1 MFAQVARRGRVA
13 PPSRRKMPP
22 EMLDDRKAAIL
33 RAIVAEYIDTA
44 QPVGSGYLARSAG
57 VEVSPATIRNEM
69 AALEREGYLV
79 QPHTSAGRVP
89 TEKGYRFFVD
99 TLSTPGQLGPA
110 QRQQVK
116 QFFAHAHGEIEQMLT
131 ETSHLLSKLT
141 DHTAV
146 VVAPHHDRAT
156 VRSVQLVPL
165 GGRVALLVLVLSDG
179 AVEKRTVDLPVDVGD
194 ERVSAAAAHLAGH
207 LVGRTLE
214 GASRSAAPAT
224 GDAATD
230 ELVSAA
236 LGAVRGA
243 REEDSDHLFVGG
255 AARMAHS
262 FEAVQTVRRVLEL
275 LEQQLVIVSLMHDVL
290 DRGMSVAIGSETG
303 LEPLAECA
311 VVVAPY
317 TLEGE
322 RAGTIGILGP
332 TRMNYSQALA
342 AVATVSQRLGKTLAE
357 G

>member
-1 MFAQVARRGRVA
+1 
-13 PPSRRKMPP
+13 
-22 EMLDDRKAAIL
+22 MLDDRKASIL

-44 QPVGSGYLARSAG
+44 QPVGSGHLARRAG

-69 AALEREGYLV
+69 AALEREGYLA

-99 TLSTPGQLGPA
+99 SLDAPGPLGPS

-116 QFFAHAHGEIEQMLT
+116 QFFARAHGEIEQMLT
-131 ETSHLLSKLT
+131 ETSHLLSDLT

-146 VVAPHHDRAT
+146 VVGPHHDRAT
-156 VRSVQLVPL
+156 VRSVQLVL
-165 GGRVALLVLVLSDG
+165 LASRVVLLVIVLSDG
-179 AVEKRTVDLPVDVGD
+179 AVEKRTVELRADVGE
-194 ERVSAAAAHLAGH
+194 ERVAAAAAHLAGG
-207 LVGRTLE
+207 LVGRVL
-214 GASRSAAPAT
+214 SAVSDPSPAT
-224 GDAATD
+224 GDTVTD
-230 ELVSAA
+230 EIVSTA
-236 LGAVRGA
+236 LMGLR
-243 REEDSDHLFVGG
+243 DSRDDDADQVFVGG
-255 AARMAHS
+255 AARTARA
-262 FEAVQTVRRVLEL
+262 FDAVKTVRSVLEL
-275 LEQQLVIVSLMHDVL
+275 LEQQLVVVSLLHDVL
-290 DRGMSVAIGSETG
+290 DRGLSVAIGTETG

-317 TLEGE
+317 NVEGE

>member
-1 MFAQVARRGRVA
+1 
-13 PPSRRKMPP
+13 
-22 EMLDDRKAAIL
+22 MLDDRKASIL

-44 QPVGSGYLARSAG
+44 QPVGSGHIARSAG

-99 TLSTPGQLGPA
+99 TMAAPASLAPGQ
-110 QRQQVK
+110 RHQVK
-116 QFFAHAHGEIEQMLT
+116 QFFARAHGEIEQMLT
-131 ETSHLLSKLT
+131 ETSQLLSKLT

-146 VVAPHHDRAT
+146 VVAPHHDRAS
-156 VRSVQLVPL
+156 VLSVQLVPL
-165 GGRVALLVLVLSDG
+165 SGRVALLVLVLSDG
-179 AVEKRTVDLPVDVGD
+179 AVEKRTLELRSEVG
-194 ERVSAAAAHLAGH
+194 EGQVLAAGALLARH
-207 LVGRTLE
+207 LVGHPL
-214 GASRSAAPAT
+214 ASTPAASART
-224 GDAATD
+224 GDPAND

-236 LGAVRGA
+236 LASVTGA
-243 REEDSDHLFVGG
+243 REEEGDHLFVGG
-255 AARMAHS
+255 AARISHS
-262 FEAVQTVRRVLEL
+262 FDAVQTVQRVLEL
-275 LEQQLVIVSLMHDVL
+275 LEQQLVIVSLLHDVL
-290 DRGMSVAIGSETG
+290 DLGMSVAIGSETG

-311 VVVAPY
+311 LVVAPY
-317 TLEGE
+317 AVEGR

>member
-1 MFAQVARRGRVA
+1 
-13 PPSRRKMPP
+13 
-22 EMLDDRKAAIL
+22 
-33 RAIVAEYIDTA
+33 
-44 QPVGSGYLARSAG
+44 
-57 VEVSPATIRNEM
+57 
-69 AALEREGYLV
+69 
-79 QPHTSAGRVP
+79 VP

-99 TLSTPGQLGPA
+99 TMSAPGQLGPA
-110 QRQQVK
+110 QRHQVK
-116 QFFAHAHGEIEQMLT
+116 QFFAQAHGEIEHMLT
-131 ETSHLLSKLT
+131 ETSQLLSKLT

-146 VVAPHHDRAT
+146 VVAPHHDRAVAV
-156 VRSVQLVPL
+156 VRSVQLVAL
-165 GGRVALLVLVLSDG
+165 SGRVVLLVVVLSDG
-179 AVEKRTVDLPVDVGD
+179 AVEKRAIELQTEVGD
-194 ERVSAAAAHLAGH
+194 QRVSAASAHLAGH
-207 LVGRTLE
+207 LVGRTL
-214 GASRSAAPAT
+214 GGTRARATAT
-224 GDAATD
+224 GDAVTD
-230 ELVSAA
+230 DLVAAA
-236 LGAVRGA
+236 LGAVTGTRD
-243 REEDSDHLFVGG
+243 EEGDQLFVGG

-275 LEQQLVIVSLMHDVL
+275 LEQQLVIVSLLHDVI

-317 TLEGE
+317 TVEGE

>member
-1 MFAQVARRGRVA
+1 
-13 PPSRRKMPP
+13 
-22 EMLDDRKAAIL
+22 MLDDRKASIL
-33 RAIVAEYIDTA
+33 RAIIAEYIDTA
-44 QPVGSGYLARSAG
+44 QPVGSGHIARSAG
-57 VEVSPATIRNEM
+57 MEVSSATIRNEM

-99 TLSTPGQLGPA
+99 TMATPGPLVPA
-110 QRQQVK
+110 QRHQVT
-116 QFFAHAHGEIEQMLT
+116 QFFARAHGEIEQMLT

-146 VVAPHHDRAT
+146 VVGPHHDRAS

-165 GGRVALLVLVLSDG
+165 SARVVLLVLVLSDG
-179 AVEKRTVDLPVDVGD
+179 AVEKRALELRTEAGD
-194 ERVSAAAAHLAGH
+194 ERVSAACAHLAGH
-207 LVGRTLE
+207 LVGRTL
-214 GASRSAAPAT
+214 GSVQAAGTAT

-230 ELVSAA
+230 ELVSTA
-236 LGAVRGA
+236 LAAVRGG
-243 REEDSDHLFVGG
+243 RDEEVDQLFVGG

-275 LEQQLVIVSLMHDVL
+275 LEQQLVIVSLLHDVL
-290 DRGMSVAIGSETG
+290 DRGLSVAIGSETG

-317 TLEGE
+317 AVEGQ
-322 RAGTIGILGP
+322 RAGTVGILGP
-332 TRMNYSQALA
+332 TRMNYGQALA

>member
-1 MFAQVARRGRVA
+1 
-13 PPSRRKMPP
+13 
-22 EMLDDRKAAIL
+22 MLDDRKAAIL

-44 QPVGSGYLARSAG
+44 MPVGSGHLARSAG
-57 VEVSPATIRNEM
+57 MEVSPATIRNEM
-69 AALEREGYLV
+69 AALERDGYLV

-89 TEKGYRFFVD
+89 TEKGYRYFVD
-99 TLSTPGQLGPA
+99 TMSTPGQLGPA
-110 QRQQVK
+110 QRHQVK
-116 QFFAHAHGEIEQMLT
+116 QFFAQAHGEIEHMLT
-131 ETSHLLSKLT
+131 ETSQLLSKLT

-146 VVAPHHDRAT
+146 VVAPHHDRSV
-156 VRSVQLVPL
+156 VRSVQLVSL
-165 GGRVALLVLVLSDG
+165 SGRVVLLVVVLSDG
-179 AVEKRTVDLPVDVGD
+179 AVEKRAIELQTEVGD
-194 ERVSAAAAHLAGH
+194 ERVSAASAHLAGH
-207 LVGRTLE
+207 LVGRTLA
-214 GASRSAAPAT
+214 GTRARATAT
-224 GDAATD
+224 GDAVTD
-230 ELVSAA
+230 DLVAAA
-236 LGAVRGA
+236 LGAVAGTRD
-243 REEDSDHLFVGG
+243 EDGDQLFVGG

-275 LEQQLVIVSLMHDVL
+275 LEQQLVIVSLLHDVI

-317 TLEGE
+317 TVEGE

-342 AVATVSQRLGKTLAE
+342 AVATVSQRLGKSLAE